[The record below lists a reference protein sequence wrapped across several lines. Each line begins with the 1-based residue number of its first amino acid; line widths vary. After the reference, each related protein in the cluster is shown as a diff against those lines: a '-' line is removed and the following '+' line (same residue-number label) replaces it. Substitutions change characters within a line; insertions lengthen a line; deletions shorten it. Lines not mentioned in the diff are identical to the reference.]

1 VGKGNQVRR
10 RETAV
15 LVLKPV
21 QELEQEIASARLVT
35 EKRAHLLESRR
46 VECSSLRPR
55 AAALAAGTGV
65 ARPLP
70 PLSLAPFFR
79 HASPARILRDRR
91 WPSQQLQALQV
102 LLDAMRLK
110 RARVRHPAA
119 AIY

>member
-1 VGKGNQVRR
+1 VGKGGQVLR

-15 LVLKPV
+15 LILKSV

-35 EKRAHLLESRR
+35 EKRPHLLESRR

-70 PLSLAPFFR
+70 LLSLAPFFR

-91 WPSQQLQALQV
+91 RPSQQPQQLQAL
-102 LLDAMRLK
+102 LDAIRLK
-110 RARVRHPAA
+110 HARVAHPAA